1 MLIVQFI
8 LFSLTGYSLGYPFQS
23 DISAQIY
30 QSFRAG
36 NAKEL
41 VKSFSDNISLTIN
54 KDENY
59 YTKFQSEVTLA
70 DFFRAN
76 NVTSV
81 KEIQKK
87 LSASNNSYLVYEL
100 KTSNKT
106 FRVFIRVVE
115 SNKQYKISELRIE

>member
-8 LFSLTGYSLGYPFQS
+8 LYSLTGYSLGYSFQS
-23 DISAQIY
+23 DISAQIF
-30 QSFRAG
+30 QSLRAG

-41 VKSFSDNISLTIN
+41 VKTFSDNISLTIN

-87 LSASNNSYLVYEL
+87 LSTSNNSYLVYEL
-100 KTSNKT
+100 KTSSKT